1 MKKFWI
7 ILFLFAISSPVFGAK
22 IGILS
27 NEKIPVYAEIVAN
40 FKKAMI
46 PEGHTVKDIAVLNDD
61 KATIRNIKDSGCQ
74 YFFSVGAPASKAC
87 NDSGFPGVFTMV
99 VDPVKNGLIQKDGSP
114 KGLMTGVLVDVSPR
128 IQFSYLKKIMQGKNR
143 IGILFDPGVSNFVV
157 TQYLKCADEF
167 GVRILDIPVLSKEE
181 VPPSVESLK
190 GKVDYILS
198 VVDNTV
204 YNVQS
209 IQVILRFSITNK
221 VPLIGFSAPQV
232 KAGAMLAFYCHY
244 PSLGT
249 QAAKLMTSIAGG
261 GDVKNMLVELPE
273 ETDYAV
279 NMRSAAIMKIDISD
293 SFKSGA
299 AEVFGE

>member
-1 MKKFWI
+1 MKNFGI
-7 ILFLFAISSPVFGAK
+7 ILLLFAISCPVFGAK

-40 FKKAMI
+40 FKKAML
-46 PEGHTVKDIAVLNDD
+46 PGGHTLKDIIVLNDD
-61 KATIRNIKDSGCQ
+61 NATIKNMKDSGCQ
-74 YFFSVGAPASKAC
+74 YFFSVGAPASNVC

-114 KGLMTGVLVDVSPR
+114 RGQMTGVLVDLSPR
-128 IQFSYLKKIMQGKNR
+128 MQFTNLKKIMPGKNR
-143 IGILFDPGVSNFVV
+143 VGILYDPGVSSFVV
-157 TQYLKCADEF
+157 NQYLKYADEF
-167 GVRILDIPVLSKEE
+167 GIRIMDVPVFSKED

-190 GKVDYILS
+190 GKADYILS
-198 VVDNTV
+198 IVDNTV

-221 VPLIGFSAPQV
+221 IPLVGFSAPQV
-232 KAGAMLAFYCHY
+232 KAGAMVAFYCHY

-249 QAAKLMTSIAGG
+249 QAAKLMTTLVGG
-261 GDVKNMLVELPE
+261 ENVKNMLVELPE
-273 ETDYAV
+273 DTDYAV
-279 NMRSAAIMKIDISD
+279 NMRSAVIMKINIPD